1 MLLRLQELL
10 SRCSALSGFQPPR
23 SASAGRELAE
33 SRSRGLKAAVD
44 FTLPFGCG
52 WWRWA
57 AASRGEAEGATVISS
72 CTRVRFL
79 SALRF

>member
-1 MLLRLQELL
+1 MLLRPQELL

-23 SASAGRELAE
+23 SASAELAE